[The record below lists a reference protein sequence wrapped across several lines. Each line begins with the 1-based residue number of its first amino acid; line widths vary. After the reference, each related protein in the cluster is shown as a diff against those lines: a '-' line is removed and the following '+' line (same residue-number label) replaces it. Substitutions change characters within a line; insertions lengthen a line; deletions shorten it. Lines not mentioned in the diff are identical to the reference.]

1 MKRISAYM
9 IILSGVLIVNIALVA
24 GNYMI
29 PGRGVAASNISPAAA
44 EAVGPQTAPADS
56 SINSAS
62 AAAETPYPEP
72 DHKPALRPYRINKDH
87 DIWHAEDPISYIT
100 PQNGWVRYQ
109 ASQLYIDYDGRI
121 RYKNIR
127 IPWVTGEDGRVI
139 SWVDKPFLNNYQSDD
154 VRFNYPANGDMW
166 VMPDYYLTSGMS
178 DDCDGW
184 AVTVASLLLSGELS
198 VKQNGYFIKQIIP
211 AKVVLGYVDNYRDA
225 WVEYKAY
232 NKTFYTSTSWVN
244 TGPDEKGKISSTEF
258 IERKNKTTA
267 RPVFEFTDKYFG
279 EYNNRALI
287 N

>member
-1 MKRISAYM
+1 MKHISAYV
-9 IILSGVLIVNIALVA
+9 IILSGALIVNIALVA
-24 GNYMI
+24 GNYTI
-29 PGRGVAASNISPAAA
+29 PDQGVEASNIFPAAA
-44 EAVGPQTAPADS
+44 ETAGPKTAPADS

-72 DHKPALRPYRINKDH
+72 DYKPALRPYRINKDH
-87 DIWHAEDPISYIT
+87 DIWHAQEPISYIT
-100 PQNGWVRYQ
+100 PQNGWVRHY

-127 IPWVTGEDGRVI
+127 VPWVAGEDGRVI

-166 VMPDYYLTSGMS
+166 VTPDYYLTSGMS

-198 VKQNGYFIKQIIP
+198 VKENGYFIKQIIP
-211 AKVVLGYVDNYRDA
+211 AKVVLGYVDDYRDA
-225 WVEYKAY
+225 WVEYNAH

-244 TGPDEKGKISSTEF
+244 TGTEKGKISSTEF
-258 IERKNKTTA
+258 IERKNKTNA

-279 EYNNRALI
+279 EYNNPAL